1 LEGAGAVA
9 ERAKGMHIGKT
20 QVEAAL
26 EWAKQHERTVA
37 GCEMPLAKAEK
48 SIASLQRQEAAV
60 WERMVLA

>member
-1 LEGAGAVA
+1 
-9 ERAKGMHIGKT
+9 MHIGKT